1 MPEPVVGV
9 VLAGGRSSRMGG
21 GDKSLLPLGD
31 RTILGRVLER
41 LRPQVSDIIIN
52 ANGDAARFGTFG
64 LPVVAD
70 DIAGLAGPLAGVHAA
85 LVWTKSNIPDARYVV
100 TVAGDTPFFPP
111 DLVVQ
116 FLAAPER
123 HPSLVVAASKEG
135 THPVFGLW
143 PVTLAG
149 KLENSLRDGMRKVG
163 MWTREQGAIEVLFPP
178 VRAGDQIVDPFFNIN
193 RPEDLTEADALLRN
207 DTS

>member
-21 GDKSLLPLGD
+21 GDKSLLALGD

-52 ANGDAARFGTFG
+52 ANGDAARFGAFD

-111 DLVVQ
+111 DLVAQ

-149 KLENSLRDGMRKVG
+149 KLETSLRGGMRKVG
-163 MWTREQGAIEVLFPP
+163 TWTREQGAIEVLFPP
-178 VRAGDQIVDPFFNIN
+178 VRAGNRIVDPFFNIN
-193 RPEDLTEADALLRN
+193 RPEDLSEADALLRN
-207 DTS
+207 NTS